1 MCSQYRGISLHD
13 VEEGKLDASQKAR
26 LRQQNKKKGTGAPPV
41 PTFPMEQI
49 IYCDDH
55 KSIIATNHQSPSCMS
70 APIEN
75 YDSTY
80 SYLRKLDGHGML

>member
-13 VEEGKLDASQKAR
+13 VEEGKLDASQKA
-26 LRQQNKKKGTGAPPV
+26 QEEKGTGAPPV